1 LHLICTLGKKEK
13 KEEGKGEINTVSYCY
28 ATDLSTRSAKRLWLS
43 MGLLQVYLPTLHDS
57 HTGVGRVK
65 H

>member
-1 LHLICTLGKKEK
+1 MYFRQKRKK
-13 KEEGKGEINTVSYCY
+13 KEEKEEINTVSFCY

-43 MGLLQVYLPTLHDS
+43 IGLLHVYLPTLHDS

-65 H
+65 D